1 MYKGKS
7 ILVYL
12 LVMASMLSYSQNPIV
27 NKFRDSTWFK
37 SGVRFDSTIYITKGA
52 GNGKVLT
59 SNGTGYGTWQT
70 FSSSGVTQQALDD
83 SLKRLDSTINAI
95 PSPLLTLTDDTLTI
109 SGGNSVILPVYI
121 QIDSSTINS
130 YDVLNSQNTP
140 PISPNTGDVY
150 LVGNVPTGAWVGH
163 AKDIA
168 EWDGADWVFTDGV
181 QGDFLYNATNA
192 LTYIFRS
199 GNWVQ
204 TTGIPALNNGNIISS
219 GLRIG
224 TNNARSL
231 TFETNNVNRGRFDSI
246 GRFHVYNLPTATDT
260 FITTINSDGLFTK
273 TGKTSI
279 VDTNILSTKANV
291 TGLLLTKQ
299 DNLVSG
305 TNIKTINSN
314 SLLGSGNI
322 VTPDAQTLTAGTN
335 TLTISGGNTVD
346 LNRKVD
352 SSYLSL
358 NSTRDSLVFNNVIN
372 GINYRTAFRDSTG
385 GGGGGSLSSLTAA
398 SSINNIFNTNYKQR
412 WNWNTLAGDTSL
424 VLESNSTAAASNL
437 NTVFGIVR
445 RGANATST
453 QTVTGQ
459 VISVKNTGTSS
470 TNIGL
475 NLDVSGATNNYGLIV
490 ANGNVGIGTNTP
502 TVPLDILGNLT
513 NNYPNNIGIH
523 ATNSNAGGR
532 TDVFLINNTGT
543 TSGFAT
549 LSVFGSSF
557 VVGALQNNTQLG
569 AGNSLYLQSDAN
581 TSSGGTKTINFIT
594 GGYSNSPTLTIT
606 AGNPGN
612 VGIGTTTPVASAKL
626 QISSTTSGFLPP
638 VMTSTQAS
646 AISSPAQGLML
657 FVTDTNG
664 TFTSVGWWGYN
675 GATWEK
681 LNN

>member
-1 MYKGKS
+1 MRKTLL
-7 ILVYL
+7 ILFAL
-12 LVMASMLSYSQNPIV
+12 ISLSVNAQIV
-27 NKFRDSTWFK
+27 NKFRDSTWFAK
-37 SGVRFDSTIYITKGA
+37 GVQFDSTLNFKGLKTGGVADTFVVVAKSTGTVSKIPKSTFLSGVSSGGVTSVATNTGSGITG
-52 GNGKVLT
+52 GTIT
-59 SNGTGYGTWQT
+59 STGTLVIDTTIVSTKNYVNAKFAQTTNGT
-70 FSSSGVTQQALDD
+70 VTSVATGIGL
-83 SLKRLDSTINAI
+83 
-95 PSPLLTLTDDTLTI
+95 
-109 SGGNSVILPVYI
+109 SGG
-121 QIDSSTINS
+121 T
-130 YDVLNSQNTP
+130 
-140 PISPNTGDVY
+140 
-150 LVGNVPTGAWVGH
+150 
-163 AKDIA
+163 
-168 EWDGADWVFTDGV
+168 
-181 QGDFLYNATNA
+181 
-192 LTYIFRS
+192 
-199 GNWVQ
+199 
-204 TTGIPALNNGNIISS
+204 
-219 GLRIG
+219 
-224 TNNARSL
+224 
-231 TFETNNVNRGRFDSI
+231 
-246 GRFHVYNLPTATDT
+246 
-260 FITTINSDGLFTK
+260 ITTSGTLV
-273 TGKTSI
+273 
-279 VDTNILSTKANV
+279 VDTNVISTKANV
-291 TGLLLTKQ
+291 TGLLLSKQ
-299 DNLVSG
+299 DNLISG

-352 SSYLSL
+352 TSYSFRNASL
-358 NSTRDSLVFNNVIN
+358 DSICQIVIINGNSTRSCIK
-372 GINYRTAFRDSTG
+372 DSTG
-385 GGGGGSLSSLTAA
+385 GGGASLSGLTAA

-543 TSGFAT
+543 TSGFAN

-557 VVGALQNNTQLG
+557 VLGALQNNTQLG